1 MRGSARSLFLA
12 EEIISSVWLF
22 GTDVCKT
29 GEAGFCSQRRGGAAP
44 SAAAVSCCHTHTHA
58 DDDIILQGKYAVFNN
73 VEENQTSFLTRAV
86 VKL

>member
-1 MRGSARSLFLA
+1 MFAKQAKLVSARRD
-12 EEIISSVWLF
+12 EEEQLHLRPLSHV
-22 GTDVCKT
+22 V
-29 GEAGFCSQRRGGAAP
+29 
-44 SAAAVSCCHTHTHA
+44 THTHA